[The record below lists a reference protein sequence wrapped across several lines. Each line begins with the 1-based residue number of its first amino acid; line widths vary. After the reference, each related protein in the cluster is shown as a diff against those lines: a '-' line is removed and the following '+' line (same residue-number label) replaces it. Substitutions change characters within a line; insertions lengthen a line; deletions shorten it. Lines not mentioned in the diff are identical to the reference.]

1 MLAECVLTS
10 HPQGGPVVSW
20 GSRRRKSS
28 AVFADL
34 FSHWCRWVHITFM
47 CLVLN
52 CDVLGG
58 PSSSPQSCLPAVAW
72 WVSSHNSPSNF
83 KKSQQ
88 ISAIHES
95 TFFSMNFNPWWIHLR
110 WISAIYFFQFKQSQQ
125 RQLQQKLH
133 PAFSIC
139 FPQGLQVFFAAGRQV
154 GGAQLPS
161 GSPGGPRLLP
171 GDAHGRQGG
180 NDGTK
185 NDGRRNRYKWIIIY
199 IYTYIYVYIYI
210 YIYIYV
216 YV

>member
-95 TFFSMNFNPWWIHLR
+95 TFFFHEFQSLINPFKMNLSNLFFPIQA
-110 WISAIYFFQFKQSQQ
+110 ISTKTAPTKTS
-125 RQLQQKLH
+125 
-133 PAFSIC
+133 PSI
-139 FPQGLQVFFAAGRQV
+139 FHMLSP
-154 GGAQLPS
+154 
-161 GSPGGPRLLP
+161 GSPGVFRCRAAGWRSTAAKWQSWWATPASWGCSR
-171 GDAHGRQGG
+171 A
-180 NDGTK
+180 T
-185 NDGRRNRYKWIIIY
+185 RRKWWDEEWWAKK
-199 IYTYIYVYIYI
+199 
-210 YIYIYV
+210 
-216 YV
+216 